1 MLGIII
7 GVMSLISLVSVAQ
20 GATSG
25 IESQFKDLGARNLT
39 INSNQTKYPTLTLE
53 DASAIAEIPGVA
65 IVSKQI
71 STPVKLSSKNSSAI
85 AQLIGVDAD
94 FIKISE
100 PEIFVGSFLPNQSKS
115 DTKSIVLSTT
125 LANELKL
132 NTDAINQTISV
143 GTTEFKIVGILDD
156 ADQFRTRDVA
166 YIPIE
171 SHFNYFSNKPYL
183 QSIIVQT
190 LDENVVPTVT
200 SSIVLLLNERHNI
213 SGNKKP
219 DYVIVDASQIL
230 DAIGTVQ
237 QFLSLLLG
245 GIASISLVVG
255 GIGIM
260 NIMLAPRC
268 IDCELPYNVEAF
280 YWSDSTADLI
290 IKQAHAIKNHIKHN
304 HIDSAVL
311 SSGGRSWH
319 EWMANIIYRRTLPLY
334 FTTEKSPYQPLLM
347 DQFFFKD
354 PDAEH
359 MKNFRMGIKSLE
371 ARLPAQWKESTPFMT
386 DLVGI
391 WSRCYDIGS

>member
-1 MLGIII
+1 MNFFIATRLAISRLLATKVRSGLTMLGIII

-39 INSNQTKYPTLTLE
+39 INSVQTKYPTLTLE

-65 IVSKQI
+65 IVSEQI
-71 STPVKLSSKNSSAI
+71 STSVKLSSKNSSAI

-94 FIKISE
+94 FIEISE

-213 SGNKKP
+213 SGNKEP

-260 NIMLAPRC
+260 NIMLVSVRERTREIGIRRA
-268 IDCELPYNVEAF
+268 IGAQQSQILTQFLVEAVIL
-280 YWSDSTADLI
+280 SLI
-290 IKQAHAIKNHIKHN
+290 GGIIGVIIGEIVAYYLAQLGQWNF
-304 HIDSAVL
+304 VL
-311 SSGGRSWH
+311 SPS
-319 EWMANIIYRRTLPLY
+319 IILASLGFSMFIGVVFGVWPARTASKLKPV
-334 FTTEKSPYQPLLM
+334 
-347 DQFFFKD
+347 
-354 PDAEH
+354 
-359 MKNFRMGIKSLE
+359 E
-371 ARLPAQWKESTPFMT
+371 ALRFE
-386 DLVGI
+386 
-391 WSRCYDIGS
+391 

>member
-1 MLGIII
+1 MNFLIATRLAISRLLATKVRSALTMLGIII

-39 INSNQTKYPTLTLE
+39 INSDQTKYPTLTLE
-53 DASAIAEIPGVA
+53 DASAITEIPGVA
-65 IVSKQI
+65 IVSEQI
-71 STPVKLSSKNSSAI
+71 STSVKLSSKNSSAI

-132 NTDAINQTISV
+132 NTYAINQTISV

-190 LDENVVPTVT
+190 IDENVVPTVT

-213 SGNKKP
+213 SGNKEP

-260 NIMLAPRC
+260 NIMLVSVRERTREIGIRRAIGAQQSQILTQFLIEAVILSLIGGIIGVIIGEIVAYYLAQLGQWNFVLSPSIILASLGFSMFIGVVFGVWPARTASK
-268 IDCELPYNVEAF
+268 LKPVEALRF
-280 YWSDSTADLI
+280 
-290 IKQAHAIKNHIKHN
+290 
-304 HIDSAVL
+304 
-311 SSGGRSWH
+311 
-319 EWMANIIYRRTLPLY
+319 E
-334 FTTEKSPYQPLLM
+334 
-347 DQFFFKD
+347 
-354 PDAEH
+354 
-359 MKNFRMGIKSLE
+359 
-371 ARLPAQWKESTPFMT
+371 
-386 DLVGI
+386 
-391 WSRCYDIGS
+391 